1 MNWQCFCVGLTLPQA
16 SAMVSNTC
24 SKRNPGLWYGFRR
37 GPESGVE
44 RGLSLLTAW
53 LMRTRFPL
61 LNILG
66 RNIVN
71 PENRFASTGNA

>member
-1 MNWQCFCVGLTLPQA
+1 
-16 SAMVSNTC
+16 
-24 SKRNPGLWYGFRR
+24 LWYGFRR